1 MEAVVVADTEVQLL
15 QKKKEEETLAKK
27 EVVEV

>member
-1 MEAVVVADTEVQLL
+1 MEAVADTEVQLL